1 MPTLTVTSET
11 MRLSDELGYWVRPT
25 LLAGGVG
32 GCIINL
38 GYAGDRSN
46 GSVITIWQRPIS
58 ASQANNQPGSAQV
71 VATILPTDGVA
82 AGPNAADPNF
92 EYDAGCD
99 TGDLVA
105 GDTPI
110 VTLGA

>member
-11 MRLSDELGYWVRPT
+11 MRLSDALGYWVRPT
-25 LLAGGVG
+25 QLAGGLG

-46 GSVITIWQRPIS
+46 GSVITVWQRPIA
-58 ASQANNQPGSAQV
+58 ASQPTGQPGEAHV
-71 VATILPTDGVA
+71 VATILPTDGSA
-82 AGPNAADPNF
+82 ASPSAADPNF

-99 TGDLVA
+99 VGDFVS
-105 GDTPI
+105 GDTPT
-110 VTLGA
+110 VTLGV